1 MGTTATTVNAG
12 DPTFA
17 AKLRV
22 RLVSVIFLLKA
33 QQQHIKRRHHSLLG
47 LASNHLRRTPGRMD
61 KDLRLRPK
69 RAQHFPKLTLSY
81 GGSQPGQCGM
91 SICVV
96 TNNCHF
102 SYADGVSQP
111 RNRSQSRERAP
122 SAASS
127 ALSKPGHRTPSRSPS
142 PPRTPSHVQWVPLSP
157 QSSQTLLRHRATKS
171 RENVDDETGAADDN
185 DSAVVPAPRRFRKR
199 RRNSDP
205 SANRPVVGR
214 HRNELPESDR
224 SGSGSED
231 EVEVL
236 PDRFDTSGRPI
247 DPNAPSSSRNARVRG
262 GWTER
267 HGDFEY
273 RSPRPGGTQARGM
286 WSVGGTDPDQV
297 ERMMQDVT
305 GIIGDGPPKGVS
317 GWIGL
322 AGRLLGS
329 GILGAHGGLPGA
341 HDEQH
346 DHDEDSDGGGRR
358 GGGGRSRDVGK
369 VGYGGSG
376 SEISR
381 DERGKGRRRIDDHDD
396 PDEVDEDD
404 GMRRRRRRRKRREVE

>member
-1 MGTTATTVNAG
+1 M
-12 DPTFA
+12 
-17 AKLRV
+17 
-22 RLVSVIFLLKA
+22 
-33 QQQHIKRRHHSLLG
+33 
-47 LASNHLRRTPGRMD
+47 
-61 KDLRLRPK
+61 
-69 RAQHFPKLTLSY
+69 
-81 GGSQPGQCGM
+81 
-91 SICVV
+91 
-96 TNNCHF
+96 
-102 SYADGVSQP
+102 
-111 RNRSQSRERAP
+111 
-122 SAASS
+122 
-127 ALSKPGHRTPSRSPS
+127 
-142 PPRTPSHVQWVPLSP
+142 
-157 QSSQTLLRHRATKS
+157 
-171 RENVDDETGAADDN
+171 
-185 DSAVVPAPRRFRKR
+185 VPAPRRFRKR

-214 HRNELPESDR
+214 HRNGLPESDR
-224 SGSGSED
+224 SSSGSEE

-236 PDRFDTSGRPI
+236 PDRFDNSGRPI
-247 DPNAPSSSRNARVRG
+247 DPNVPSSSRSARVRG

-273 RSPRPGGTQARGM
+273 RSPRSGGTQARGM

-305 GIIGDGPPKGVS
+305 GIISDGPPKGVT

-329 GILGAHGGLPGA
+329 GILGAHGLPGA
-341 HDEQH
+341 HDDE
-346 DHDEDSDGGGRR
+346 HDEDDNSRR
-358 GGGGRSRDVGK
+358 GGGGRSRDIGK

-404 GMRRRRRRRKRREVE
+404 GMRRRRRRKRREVD

>member
-1 MGTTATTVNAG
+1 MG
-12 DPTFA
+12 
-17 AKLRV
+17 
-22 RLVSVIFLLKA
+22 
-33 QQQHIKRRHHSLLG
+33 
-47 LASNHLRRTPGRMD
+47 
-61 KDLRLRPK
+61 
-69 RAQHFPKLTLSY
+69 
-81 GGSQPGQCGM
+81 
-91 SICVV
+91 
-96 TNNCHF
+96 
-102 SYADGVSQP
+102 
-111 RNRSQSRERAP
+111 
-122 SAASS
+122 
-127 ALSKPGHRTPSRSPS
+127 
-142 PPRTPSHVQWVPLSP
+142 
-157 QSSQTLLRHRATKS
+157 ATKS
-171 RENVDDETGAADDN
+171 RENVDDEDAAADDN
-185 DSAVVPAPRRFRKR
+185 DSAVVPARRRFRKR

-224 SGSGSED
+224 SESGSEE

-236 PDRFDTSGRPI
+236 PDRFDGSGRPI
-247 DPNAPSSSRNARVRG
+247 DPNAPSSSRSARVRG

-267 HGDFEY
+267 RGDFEY

-329 GILGAHGGLPGA
+329 GILGAHGLPGP
-341 HDEQH
+341 HDDEH
-346 DHDEDSDGGGRR
+346 DNGEDDNGGGRR
-358 GGGGRSRDVGK
+358 GGGGRSRDVDK

-381 DERGKGRRRIDDHDD
+381 DERGKGRRRVDDHDD
-396 PDEVDEDD
+396 PDDVDEDD
-404 GMRRRRRRRKRREVE
+404 GMRRRRRRKRREVE

>member
-1 MGTTATTVNAG
+1 ME
-12 DPTFA
+12 
-17 AKLRV
+17 
-22 RLVSVIFLLKA
+22 
-33 QQQHIKRRHHSLLG
+33 
-47 LASNHLRRTPGRMD
+47 
-61 KDLRLRPK
+61 
-69 RAQHFPKLTLSY
+69 
-81 GGSQPGQCGM
+81 
-91 SICVV
+91 
-96 TNNCHF
+96 TNIGFF
-102 SYADGVSQP
+102 SYADGVNQQP
-111 RNRSQSRERAP
+111 NRSMSRERAP

-127 ALSKPGHRTPSRSPS
+127 VVSKAGQDTPSRTPS

-171 RENVDDETGAADDN
+171 RENVDDEGGVEDDN
-185 DSAVVPAPRRFRKR
+185 DSAIVPVRRRFRKR

-224 SGSGSED
+224 SDSASGD

-236 PDRFDTSGRPI
+236 PDRFDTTGRPI
-247 DPNAPSSSRNARVRG
+247 DPNAPSSSKNARARG

-305 GIIGDGPPKGVS
+305 GIIGDGPPKGVG
-317 GWIGL
+317 GWLGL
-322 AGRLLGS
+322 AGRLIGS
-329 GILGAHGGLPGA
+329 GILGAHGLPGS
-341 HDEQH
+341 HDDEH
-346 DHDEDSDGGGRR
+346 DSGEDNNGGGRR
-358 GGGGRSRDVGK
+358 GGGGKSRDVGK

-381 DERGKGRRRIDDHDD
+381 DERGKGRRRVDDHEYND
-396 PDEVDEDD
+396 PDDVDEDD
-404 GMRRRRRRRKRREVE
+404 GMSRRRRRRKRREVE

>member
-1 MGTTATTVNAG
+1 MTI
-12 DPTFA
+12 
-17 AKLRV
+17 RV
-22 RLVSVIFLLKA
+22 ETNF
-33 QQQHIKRRHHSLLG
+33 G
-47 LASNHLRRTPGRMD
+47 HL
-61 KDLRLRPK
+61 
-69 RAQHFPKLTLSY
+69 
-81 GGSQPGQCGM
+81 
-91 SICVV
+91 
-96 TNNCHF
+96 
-102 SYADGVSQP
+102 SYADGVNQHP
-111 RNRSQSRERAP
+111 NRSLSRERAP

-127 ALSKPGHRTPSRSPS
+127 ALSKPGPDTPSRSPS

-171 RENVDDETGAADDN
+171 RENVDDDGGVADDN
-185 DSAVVPAPRRFRKR
+185 DSALVPAPRRFRKR

-205 SANRPVVGR
+205 SANRPAVER

-224 SGSGSED
+224 SDSASEE

-247 DPNAPSSSRNARVRG
+247 DPNAPSSSRSARVRG

-267 HGDFEY
+267 RGDFEY

-286 WSVGGTDPDQV
+286 WSVGGTDADQV

-305 GIIGDGPPKGVS
+305 GIIGDGPPKGVG
-317 GWIGL
+317 GWLGL

-329 GILGAHGGLPGA
+329 GILGAHGLPGS
-341 HDEQH
+341 HDEEH
-346 DHDEDSDGGGRR
+346 DSVEDDYRR

-381 DERGKGRRRIDDHDD
+381 DERGKGRRRADDHEYND
-396 PDEVDEDD
+396 PDDVDED
-404 GMRRRRRRRKRREVE
+404 GGTRRRRRRRRRRDVE

>member
-1 MGTTATTVNAG
+1 VNKQ
-12 DPTFA
+12 PPN
-17 AKLRV
+17 L
-22 RLVSVIFLLKA
+22 SV
-33 QQQHIKRRHHSLLG
+33 
-47 LASNHLRRTPGRMD
+47 
-61 KDLRLRPK
+61 
-69 RAQHFPKLTLSY
+69 
-81 GGSQPGQCGM
+81 
-91 SICVV
+91 
-96 TNNCHF
+96 
-102 SYADGVSQP
+102 
-111 RNRSQSRERAP
+111 SRERAP
-122 SAASS
+122 SASS
-127 ALSKPGHRTPSRSPS
+127 SVFSKTGQCTPSRSPS

-171 RENVDDETGAADDN
+171 RENVDDQIDAADDN
-185 DSAVVPAPRRFRKR
+185 NSAVVPASRRFRKR

-214 HRNELPESDR
+214 PRNGLAESDR
-224 SGSGSED
+224 SSSGSED

-247 DPNAPSSSRNARVRG
+247 DPNAPSSSRSARARPR
-262 GWTER
+262 WTER

-273 RSPRPGGTQARGM
+273 RSPRPGGMQARGM

-305 GIIGDGPPKGVS
+305 GIIGDGPPKGVT

-329 GILGAHGGLPGA
+329 GILGAHSLPGA
-341 HDEQH
+341 HDDEH
-346 DHDEDSDGGGRR
+346 DHGDDDNGRR
-358 GGGGRSRDVGK
+358 AGGGRSRDVGK

-396 PDEVDEDD
+396 RDEVDEDE
-404 GMRRRRRRRKRREVE
+404 GMRRRRRRKRREVE

>member
-1 MGTTATTVNAG
+1 MST
-12 DPTFA
+12 
-17 AKLRV
+17 RV
-22 RLVSVIFLLKA
+22 
-33 QQQHIKRRHHSLLG
+33 G
-47 LASNHLRRTPGRMD
+47 
-61 KDLRLRPK
+61 
-69 RAQHFPKLTLSY
+69 
-81 GGSQPGQCGM
+81 
-91 SICVV
+91 

-102 SYADGVSQP
+102 SYADGISQP
-111 RNRSQSRERAP
+111 LKGSPSRDRAP

-127 ALSKPGHRTPSRSPS
+127 ALSRPGQRTPSRSPS
-142 PPRTPSHVQWVPLSP
+142 PPRTPSHVQWIPLSP

-171 RENVDDETGAADDN
+171 RENVDDEDGAADDN
-185 DSAVVPAPRRFRKR
+185 DSAVVPARRRFRKR

-205 SANRPVVGR
+205 SANRPVHVGR

-224 SGSGSED
+224 SESGGEE

-236 PDRFDTSGRPI
+236 PDRFDGSGRPI
-247 DPNAPSSSRNARVRG
+247 DPNAPSSSRSARVRG

-329 GILGAHGGLPGA
+329 GILGAQGLPGP
-341 HDEQH
+341 HDEEH
-346 DHDEDSDGGGRR
+346 DNGEPDNGGGRR
-358 GGGGRSRDVGK
+358 GGGGRSRDVDK

-381 DERGKGRRRIDDHDD
+381 DERGKGRRRVNDHDD
-396 PDEVDEDD
+396 TDDVDEDD
-404 GMRRRRRRRKRREVE
+404 GMRRRRRRKRREVE